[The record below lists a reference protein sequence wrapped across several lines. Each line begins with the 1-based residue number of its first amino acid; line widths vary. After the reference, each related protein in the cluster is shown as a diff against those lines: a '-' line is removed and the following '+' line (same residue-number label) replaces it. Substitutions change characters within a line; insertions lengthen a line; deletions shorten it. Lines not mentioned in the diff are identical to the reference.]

1 MRTFRIALW
10 ALVAVVAVMVG
21 VLSFRAM
28 APEGSTVAGF
38 ATPEIGGPFELVGTD
53 GRTVTRDDLLG
64 RPHVLFFGYTHCP
77 DVCPTTV
84 WELSEHLKK
93 LGPAGDGL
101 RLVFVS
107 VDPERDTPEVLGE
120 YVSAFDPRIVGLT
133 GSREAVDEAVRVH
146 RAQYRIHPPDEH
158 GDILVDHT
166 ASVFLFDADGA
177 FRGTIAYGEPAA
189 TAFEKLRRLVSA

>member
-1 MRTFRIALW
+1 MRAFRIALW

-21 VLSFRAM
+21 VLSFRTM
-28 APEGSTVAGF
+28 APEGSTVAGL
-38 ATPEIGGPFELVGTD
+38 ATPDIGGPFELVGSD
-53 GRTVTRDDLLG
+53 GATVTRDDLLG
-64 RPHVLFFGYTHCP
+64 KPHALFFGYTHCP

-84 WELSEHLKK
+84 WELTEHVKK
-93 LGPAGDGL
+93 LGRDADDL

-133 GSREAVDEAVRVH
+133 GSREAIDEAVRVH
-146 RAQYRIHPPDEH
+146 RAYYRIHPPDEH

-177 FRGTIAYGEPAA
+177 FRGTIAYGEAPG
-189 TAFEKLRRLVSA
+189 TALEKLRRLVTA